1 MTSPFHTAYSILN
14 FCILMRIAI
23 IGTGYVGLVSGAC
36 FAEMGASVTCL
47 DKDAHKINQLRNGII
62 PLYEPGLTAM
72 VTRNLSQGRLAF
84 ESKPEQ
90 VLNNADIFFI
100 AVGTPS
106 QPDGQADLSSI
117 EAVARQIGQNLQHDT
132 VIVVKSTVPPGTC
145 HRLKKIIEE
154 EIRLR
159 AGDASFELAFNPE
172 FLKEGSA
179 IKDFMSP
186 DRIIIGADTS
196 KAVRI
201 LQKLYA
207 PFMLKND
214 RLLVMDTVSAEISKY
229 VSNSMLA
236 ARISL
241 MNEISRLCEA
251 VGADICRVREGVGSD
266 TRIGNSFLYAGCGY
280 GGSCFPKD
288 IRALIRTA
296 NEHGVTMD
304 ILEAVEQC
312 NQQQKRFLI
321 GKVKKAVAQTS
332 RDQSSTVALWGLSFK
347 PETDD
352 IREAPAMALIEELLK
367 DGIRLRVYD
376 PAAMDSTRQRWGE
389 ALYYADDMYDAA
401 SGADVLVLTTE
412 WKEFRLPDWKNVYRS
427 MASRHIV
434 DGRNIYCRSDL
445 EAWGFT
451 YQGIGC
457 SSTVDLP

>member
-90 VLNNADIFFI
+90 VLNNADFFFI

-214 RLLVMDTVSAEISKY
+214 RLLVMDTVSAEMSKY

-236 ARISL
+236 ARFRHSSGWHVEKQDHLRSHAPGRCRMVGNGIPPDQTL
-241 MNEISRLCEA
+241 REA
-251 VGADICRVREGVGSD
+251 RRPHQTGK
-266 TRIGNSFLYAGCGY
+266 IGDLSH
-280 GGSCFPKD
+280 
-288 IRALIRTA
+288 R
-296 NEHGVTMD
+296 
-304 ILEAVEQC
+304 
-312 NQQQKRFLI
+312 
-321 GKVKKAVAQTS
+321 S
-332 RDQSSTVALWGLSFK
+332 RDERIFSYFQKS
-347 PETDD
+347 
-352 IREAPAMALIEELLK
+352 R
-367 DGIRLRVYD
+367 
-376 PAAMDSTRQRWGE
+376 
-389 ALYYADDMYDAA
+389 
-401 SGADVLVLTTE
+401 
-412 WKEFRLPDWKNVYRS
+412 RS
-427 MASRHIV
+427 M
-434 DGRNIYCRSDL
+434 
-445 EAWGFT
+445 
-451 YQGIGC
+451 
-457 SSTVDLP
+457 